1 MVALLNTS
9 PRMAIASSEAY
20 AETSAAKTGAE
31 RRAFP
36 RKELHARIEGKR
48 IDHTLVALREP
59 LMELALR
66 DLSVGG
72 LSAISPAPLLR
83 GERLSITFPAQAASG
98 SLYGSWDTTG
108 RVVRCD
114 ASGLGYRVAVEFDSM
129 PAAA

>member
-9 PRMAIASSEAY
+9 PRMAIGSSEPY
-20 AETSAAKTGAE
+20 ATPSAKTGAE

-48 IDHTLVALREP
+48 IDHSLAALREP
-59 LMELALR
+59 HMELALR

-83 GERLSITFPAQAASG
+83 GERLSISFPAQAASG
-98 SLYGSWDTTG
+98 SLYGSWDASG
-108 RVVRCD
+108 RVVRCE
-114 ASGLGYRVAVEFDSM
+114 ASGLGYRIAVEFDSV